1 MGAGI
6 VILIVI
12 GVLLLLAAI
21 YVVSVYNGL
30 ITSKNRIE
38 EALSTMEAYLKR
50 RYDLIPNL
58 VETVKGYADHEKE
71 TFTKVIEARNKVMS
85 AVGFEEMSQ
94 SENMLKDSLKSLF
107 ALAESYPELKANQ
120 NFMELQR
127 ELSKT
132 EDDILQSRKYYNGVV
147 KKFNTDI
154 ERFPNSIVAV
164 AFRFEKKEYY
174 KIDEESRENIKVTF

>member
-1 MGAGI
+1 MGIGTI
-6 VILIVI
+6 VLLVI
-12 GVLLLLAAI
+12 GVMLIFAAI
-21 YVVSVYNGL
+21 YIISVYNGL
-30 ITSKNRIE
+30 IKSKNRIE
-38 EALSTMEAYLKR
+38 EALATMEAYLKK

-58 VETVKGYADHEKE
+58 METVKGYADHEKE

-107 ALAESYPELKANQ
+107 ALAESYPDLKANE

-132 EDDILQSRKYYNGVV
+132 EMDILQSRKYYNGVV
-147 KKFNTDI
+147 KKFNTGI
-154 ERFPNSIVAV
+154 ETFPNSMIAG

-174 KIDEESRENIKVTF
+174 KIDEEARENVKVKF